1 MRNFFDLVY
10 REKCKKV
17 EPVNVDKVGEMICND
32 IQVWHINNTM
42 IFTPFKDKRLLSLLE
57 CDSDIII
64 DQVTD
69 GKLSKMVIEFFN
81 KDANQSELFRL
92 RKQVL
97 DHADECECDNCQ
109 EISLLEKLGLG

>member
-1 MRNFFDLVY
+1 MPN
-10 REKCKKV
+10 
-17 EPVNVDKVGEMICND
+17 DKEM
-32 IQVWHINNTM
+32 
-42 IFTPFKDKRLLSLLE
+42 FKQLLG
-57 CDSDIII
+57 DD
-64 DQVTD
+64 
-69 GKLSKMVIEFFN
+69 IEFFN

>member
-64 DQVTD
+64 DQITD
-69 GKLSKMVIEFFN
+69 GKLSKTVIEHFN
-81 KDANQSELFRL
+81 KDLL
-92 RKQVL
+92 KQL
-97 DHADECECDNCQ
+97 DHSKNNNDPSWFWQ
-109 EISLLEKLGLG
+109 